1 MNLIKTKRLNLG
13 YKQYKVAEMLNISS
27 RHYARIE
34 NDEREPNKTELKQL
48 CKIFGCSRK
57 DLEEED

>member
-13 YKQYKVAEMLNISS
+13 YKQYKIAEMLNIST

-34 NDEREPNKTELKQL
+34 NDERDPNKTELKQL
-48 CKIFGCSRK
+48 CKIFKCSTS
-57 DLEEED
+57 DLERDD